1 LNDIRYV
8 YFAEG
13 PKQALGYGLGSASQY
28 LRLALLL
35 PALLNV
41 YVKLSIGLGSV
52 ISPLV
57 CQSIIATGV
66 PWYRFYYGSLLLS
79 FFNVVFLYITFKPT
93 FGERDREHQKALNES
108 RHWQNLQRSGC
119 SSPTSEYPAAFESKT
134 TLYLDAKPRNSEF
147 QVISPLKIKIASFAY
162 SAAPCSCDAISV
174 GSLLFRPSL
183 QRQVRFC
190 PVILANSN
198 SYIFQRNIDSGF
210 CKSYPS
216 PWSYS

>member
-1 LNDIRYV
+1 LNTRLLNVLNDTRYV

-28 LRLALLL
+28 LHPAPLL
-35 PALLNV
+35 PALLN
-41 YVKLSIGLGSV
+41 KCFLGLGSV

-79 FFNVVFLYITFKPT
+79 ALNVVFLYITFKPT
-93 FGERDREHQKALNES
+93 LGERDREHQEALNES
-108 RHWQNLQRSGC
+108 RQYFQRSGF
-119 SSPTSEYPAAFESKT
+119 SSPTSEFPAALELKT
-134 TLYLDAKPRNSEF
+134 ALYLDAKPRGSLSEF
-147 QVISPLKIKIASFAY
+147 SSYFPTDNRNITLFAY

-183 QRQVRFC
+183 QWQVRFC
-190 PVILANSN
+190 PVILANP
-198 SYIFQRNIDSGF
+198 I
-210 CKSYPS
+210 
-216 PWSYS
+216 

>member
-1 LNDIRYV
+1 LNGNRYV

-28 LRLALLL
+28 LCPALLL

-41 YVKLSIGLGSV
+41 YVNIGLGSV

-79 FFNVVFLYITFKPT
+79 VFNVVFLHIAFKPT

-108 RHWQNLQRSGC
+108 RRRTLQRSDFP
-119 SSPTSEYPAAFESKT
+119 SPTSEYPAAFESRAT
-134 TLYLDAKPRNSEF
+134 STLYLDAKAGNSEF
-147 QVISPLKIKIASFAY
+147 
-162 SAAPCSCDAISV
+162 
-174 GSLLFRPSL
+174 
-183 QRQVRFC
+183 
-190 PVILANSN
+190 
-198 SYIFQRNIDSGF
+198 
-210 CKSYPS
+210 
-216 PWSYS
+216 